1 MQGGG
6 AQPSGTG
13 SDPGTAA
20 LPLWVYEPSVQEAG
34 LEQAEEE
41 NTWLL
46 SQESKPKHS

>member
-1 MQGGG
+1 MEGGG
-6 AQPSGTG
+6 AQPSETG

-20 LPLWVYEPSVQEAG
+20 LTVWVCEPSVQEAG

-41 NTWLL
+41 NTLLL